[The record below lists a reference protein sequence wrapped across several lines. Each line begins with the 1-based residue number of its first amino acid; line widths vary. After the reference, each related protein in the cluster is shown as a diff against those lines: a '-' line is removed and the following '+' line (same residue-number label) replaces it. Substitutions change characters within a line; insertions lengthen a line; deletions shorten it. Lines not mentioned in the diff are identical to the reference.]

1 MFSYAAY
8 KPEEQEEL
16 LQQLHRKVADVFRNS
31 VEGAGKSEG
40 GSEGGASAGGTAAGQ
55 STLTMLTSIEQRLEE
70 LCELLESLPGDKVAE
85 AERAK
90 VLPLLFTSLHS
101 QQWKE
106 PTLPRKIRGEINS
119 RAGR

>member
-40 GSEGGASAGGTAAGQ
+40 GSEGGTAAGQ